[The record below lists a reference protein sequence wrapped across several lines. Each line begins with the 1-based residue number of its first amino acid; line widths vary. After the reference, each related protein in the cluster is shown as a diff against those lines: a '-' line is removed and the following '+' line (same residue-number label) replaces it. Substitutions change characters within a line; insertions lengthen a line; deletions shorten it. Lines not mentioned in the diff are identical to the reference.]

1 MDCLYEP
8 NDVVP
13 IAIGVA
19 LAALIV
25 VVLIAYAIGRRRTRG
40 NQSV

>member
-13 IAIGVA
+13 VVIGVA

-40 NQSV
+40 YQSV